1 MLKNKISQKVLAG
14 ILVFTLTF
22 ANFAFTTEAL
32 ATSILETIFDD
43 NISTGHENV
52 EFDAYFEVEEE
63 KSYSTICDVN
73 EEELAITLNL
83 NVKDSGY
90 LKDGKIAILSKEEGE
105 KLNFKL
111 EGDFEET
118 ETIQSVEEDVISLK
132 QIDFNSEVILSVPIS
147 YQNEE
152 YVNETKLSRDSK
164 IVFSGIYVDEEGKEV
179 ELSKEVDINI
189 FWKAEFW
196 QVS

>member
-132 QIDFNSEVILSVPIS
+132 QIDLRLKQLE
-147 YQNEE
+147 
-152 YVNETKLSRDSK
+152 RM
-164 IVFSGIYVDEEGKEV
+164 
-179 ELSKEVDINI
+179 
-189 FWKAEFW
+189 
-196 QVS
+196 